1 MKIQSATSSESLQNI
16 NDFLRTHRSGV
27 LATADSAANPHA
39 AVIYATFNED
49 LTFTFVT
56 KAETQKYK
64 NIEENKACALAI
76 YDESEQTSIQ
86 VTGTAEAIEDKD
98 ESYRVLNQS
107 FKYSAELSHREL
119 PPPEKLFAGE
129 YVALRLK
136 PQVIKMAVFARPES
150 GADELYDTLIIVD

>member
-1 MKIQSATSSESLQNI
+1 MKIQSATSSESLENI

-39 AVIYATFNED
+39 AVVYVTFNED

-56 KAETQKYK
+56 KTETQKYK
-64 NIEENKACALAI
+64 NIEENKVFALAV

-86 VTGTAEAIEDKD
+86 VTGSVEVIEDKD
-98 ESYRVLNQS
+98 ESYKIMNQS

-136 PQVIKMAVFARPES
+136 SQVIKMAVFARPES
-150 GADELYDTLIIVD
+150 GADELYDTLILVD